1 MTHVVFTTNDDPQ
14 TAFAMR
20 KRTWDTMV
28 QMHKDRYGDEWEDK
42 LKHCEVLGQGLTE
55 AQAEGLVG
63 LIKRRTSHDAEVV

>member
-1 MTHVVFTTNDDPQ
+1 MTHVVFTTDGDPQ

-55 AQAEGLVG
+55 AQAEGLVD
-63 LIKRRTSHDAEVV
+63 LIKKDKR